1 MIEKLSQSD
10 QKICLFQRERERERE
25 RERASVHVLIYTNE
39 MTKIHVLNIFHI
51 YYDYGSKSVVL
62 HLLNNSEIIP
72 QLLRQQKK
80 TIQTSPST
88 ESSKQRDNLIYS
100 VKCEAHAV

>member
-1 MIEKLSQSD
+1 MIMY
-10 QKICLFQRERERERE
+10 QKAWYYICWTI
-25 RERASVHVLIYTNE
+25 A
-39 MTKIHVLNIFHI
+39 
-51 YYDYGSKSVVL
+51 
-62 HLLNNSEIIP
+62 EIIP

-100 VKCEAHAV
+100 VKCEGHAVWRFWEMFWDGFAKELICIK